1 MVQGRG
7 RCGTVDTKFSI
18 ATMSMPA
25 KAPVSYLSFQ
35 YMCQLGSGF
44 GHGGSVFGHLAIC
57 YEVPVAKA
65 GHHDAIKD
73 QKVHQEAWHQPSS

>member
-25 KAPVSYLSFQ
+25 KAPVSYLSFPC
-35 YMCQLGSGF
+35 MCQLRSGF
-44 GHGGSVFGHLAIC
+44 GGSVFGHLAIC
-57 YEVPVAKA
+57 YEVPVAEA

-73 QKVHQEAWHQPSS
+73 QKVHQEAWHQLSS